1 MLGLRDEHGR
11 PLVDTLAEQLRDLD
25 VLLVLDN
32 CEQVLD
38 GTARLVERLLHLAP
52 KLRVLATS
60 REPLGVEGEVTWR
73 VPSLDNHTGCALF
86 ADRAAQARPGF
97 NPDAAEQG
105 VIAEIVSRLDGI
117 PLAIELAAA
126 RVRMMRPSRI
136 LAALDDRF
144 RLLTGG
150 SRTMMPRQQTLEAS
164 VAWSYD
170 LLDEAEQ
177 TLARRLSILHG
188 FTLETAEA
196 VGSDDAIDEYAV
208 LELLTRLVD
217 KSLVHV
223 VETGADTRYRML
235 ETVRQFLHGHLI
247 AEGEA
252 EPVRRRQ
259 LTHFL
264 GVAELLAPALAFADG
279 PNHLARLQADHDN
292 LEDALEWAASTGSG
306 ESMLRLA
313 TALTLFWELRGHLVS
328 GGRWFL
334 RALGADDAEV
344 SVIRAR
350 ALWGAAHVAFYGGDY
365 ETALQRAGQSL
376 AMAETVGDDWAAAR
390 ALNTV
395 GVMQALDSPVA
406 ARESLERSVEF
417 GESIGDRWAVA
428 DGWKMLTVAWHV
440 QHDAVGIRA
449 PLDQLRRTGE
459 QLGSPFFLA
468 WYEVMVGYFARDR
481 GDYATARTAFER
493 SLEYCR
499 AFGEPSTAGFAEV
512 WLAALDADEG
522 ALEAASQHLSE
533 FLARAA
539 ASGGELA
546 ILEGAFALGQIALS
560 IGDTAGA
567 RAIAE
572 PSIAAG
578 REAGVPGWVSQ
589 ALIVLAAARRADG
602 DTEGATAA
610 LDEAAELV
618 THLENVS
625 LDALIAYER
634 ARVARRRGD
643 DAAAEDLLHAALALQ
658 IRGELRPGVVLTL
671 EALAALVLDGDSPA
685 EAVRCL
691 GAADTLRRDIG
702 LGQRPIDEAD
712 HAACMTR
719 CREQLGDA
727 DFESNWAA
735 AAALPLSE
743 IMEYVARAR
752 GARKRPSSGWAS
764 LTPTELRVVALVT
777 KGLTNPQ
784 IAERM
789 FIARGTA
796 KVHVGH
802 IFEKL
807 GVTSRSQLA
816 SEATARQV
824 TDPT

>member
-1 MLGLRDEHGR
+1 MTLTGAGGCGKTRLALQTAAETVDRYPDGLWSVELAATSHAEEVAQAVARVLGLRDEHGR

-52 KLRVLATS
+52 RLRVLATS

-73 VPSLDNHTGCALF
+73 SSRRSTTT
-86 ADRAAQARPGF
+86 
-97 NPDAAEQG
+97 PDAPSSPTARLRRGRASTQTPPSK
-105 VIAEIVSRLDGI
+105 ASSRRSCPGSTGS
-117 PLAIELAAA
+117 PWPSSSPP
-126 RVRMMRPSRI
+126 RGRMMRPSRI

-252 EPVRRRQ
+252 EPVRQRQ

-406 ARESLERSVEF
+406 ARESLERSIEF

-428 DGWKMLTVAWHV
+428 DGWKMLTVAWQV

-522 ALEAASQHLSE
+522 ALDAASRKPFRVS
-533 FLARAA
+533 R
-539 ASGGELA
+539 
-546 ILEGAFALGQIALS
+546 
-560 IGDTAGA
+560 
-567 RAIAE
+567 
-572 PSIAAG
+572 PG
-578 REAGVPGWVSQ
+578 RGVR
-589 ALIVLAAARRADG
+589 RRARHSRRRVRARPDR
-602 DTEGATAA
+602 A
-610 LDEAAELV
+610 LDRR
-618 THLENVS
+618 HRRS
-625 LDALIAYER
+625 PRHRRAL
-634 ARVARRRGD
+634 
-643 DAAAEDLLHAALALQ
+643 H
-658 IRGELRPGVVLTL
+658 
-671 EALAALVLDGDSPA
+671 
-685 EAVRCL
+685 
-691 GAADTLRRDIG
+691 
-702 LGQRPIDEAD
+702 
-712 HAACMTR
+712 R
-719 CREQLGDA
+719 CRTRG
-727 DFESNWAA
+727 
-735 AAALPLSE
+735 
-743 IMEYVARAR
+743 R
-752 GARKRPSSGWAS
+752 GAR
-764 LTPTELRVVALVT
+764 L
-777 KGLTNPQ
+777 GLAGTHR
-784 IAERM
+784 AR
-789 FIARGTA
+789 RGTPSRRRHRRRDGRA
-796 KVHVGH
+796 RRSRRVGDA
-802 IFEKL
+802 
-807 GVTSRSQLA
+807 SRERLS
-816 SEATARQV
+816 RR
-824 TDPT
+824 TDRLRTGAGRTPAG